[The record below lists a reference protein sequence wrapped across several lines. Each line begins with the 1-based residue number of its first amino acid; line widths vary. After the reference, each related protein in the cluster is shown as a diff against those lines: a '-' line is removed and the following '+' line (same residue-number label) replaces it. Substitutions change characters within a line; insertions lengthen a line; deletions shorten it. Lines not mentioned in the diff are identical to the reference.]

1 MSSYKPS
8 PSARRQI
15 HLVKGPME
23 PDKPWYYV
31 CFLRRKNQIRKK
43 KQIKYSEKNVDAPG
57 IPLLNFEGSLGSQ
70 VLRSHDPGVL
80 VQPLN
85 YAGSVKSN

>member
-1 MSSYKPS
+1 MSSYKTS

-23 PDKPWYYV
+23 TDKSWYYV

-43 KQIKYSEKNVDAPG
+43 NIKYSEENVDAPG

-85 YAGSVKSN
+85 YADSVKSN